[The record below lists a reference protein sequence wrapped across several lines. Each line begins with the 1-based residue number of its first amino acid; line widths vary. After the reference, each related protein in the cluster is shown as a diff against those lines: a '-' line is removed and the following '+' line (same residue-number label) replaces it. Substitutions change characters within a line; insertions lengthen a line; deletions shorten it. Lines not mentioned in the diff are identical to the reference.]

1 MPELNH
7 LSEEAAAVLRA
18 FPGPVTLHPSKI
30 KWVALTAAKF
40 VLFGISVLMTAW
52 LYRIDSSAT
61 WSLVLWVFL
70 TVIFIVIAIADVLAL
85 VSGGMWMK
93 LDVDGFEW
101 RNLWSFRKRQRWADS
116 TEFDV
121 ISANF
126 WQYVVHGNRTQ
137 PELSGL
143 GRLLHFSGKAWLP
156 DTYGLGAADLAA
168 LMNAWRQRAL
178 ALPR

>member
-18 FPGPVTLHPSKI
+18 FPGPVTLRPSKT

-40 VLFGISVLMTAW
+40 ILFGISVLMTAW
-52 LYRIDSSAT
+52 LYRIDPSAT
-61 WSLVLWVFL
+61 WSLLLWVFL
-70 TVIFIVIAIADVLAL
+70 AVTFIVIAIADVLAL

-93 LDVDGFEW
+93 LDADGFEW

-116 TEFDV
+116 TEFDG
-121 ISANF
+121 ITANF
-126 WQYVVHGNRTQ
+126 WQFVVHGNTTSTKHGRVG
-137 PELSGL
+137 ELLS
-143 GRLLHFSGKAWLP
+143 FSGKAWLP
-156 DTYGLGAADLAA
+156 DTYGLGATDLAA

-178 ALPR
+178 ALPG